1 MNGKSLLWAET
12 ATRAVHKV
20 IHALGRAS
28 AGIMHS
34 GMTVAS
40 SLYVILAVTKTLN
53 VVKYD

>member
-20 IHALGRAS
+20 IHC

-34 GMTVAS
+34 GMTVAL
-40 SLYVILAVTKTLN
+40 SLYYVIGF
-53 VVKYD
+53 